1 MKEDSILPTQTMFH
15 PDRCLTAQRES
26 WSVVARPPSCR
37 FFQKPEAWE
46 EDGRSARRGLS
57 RTLRYRKAQRS
68 ISTRRRTVPGG
79 GRHPIHER
87 ARPRRVN
94 PGIYRVR
101 QPRWGRCQSLPAA
114 SLRGGKPSLLAL
126 QIKSPKRM
134 ILLYFIGKSSVKAN
148 FLP

>member
-1 MKEDSILPTQTMFH
+1 MKDVDIDL
-15 PDRCLTAQRES
+15 
-26 WSVVARPPSCR
+26 
-37 FFQKPEAWE
+37 E
-46 EDGRSARRGLS
+46 ENRAGAGHRWRRSAHL
-57 RTLRYRKAQRS
+57 
-68 ISTRRRTVPGG
+68 
-79 GRHPIHER
+79 IHQR

-126 QIKSPKRM
+126 QIKAPKHV

-148 FLP
+148 FLPELRELQKTVGIDVDLDAGGAGGADAREPIAQY